1 MANCSSDRILII
13 GAGEVGLAT
22 AMRLAKEMP
31 EGGQIHLRTLSS
43 DSLQSRLHELQRRCP
58 PAIATAGSTG
68 DVFFS
73 ADLPDES
80 ADLARRARVDYLLAP
95 TSAATLRRSS
105 IFRLIE
111 AVRPTIII
119 DTVNAAYV
127 TRAAAASVLDIA
139 RDLHGLHESTADGAR
154 AAIARCAD
162 DIVLGNGPAII
173 ARYIAALE
181 LALREFNVDRYVRVS
196 TTGLGGMGFNCPYT
210 HGEASANVGEALA
223 QKLAT
228 SGALHQLLWNLH
240 HSSGADVAL
249 IVPAA
254 LIGWERVQCG
264 PIKSRGRV
272 VPLLDCTITA
282 TGSFATTQHA
292 CASASELLE
301 TVYTPAGDSSHYT
314 IEEMALSTSIGQ
326 FEALTKEEVARAV
339 CSAAFGD
346 RSNDLLTFMDKAA
359 LGPSYAGAIRRTT
372 LLKEMRD
379 LARANNVVS
388 IASGNFGPAIS
399 KALFE
404 LHFLSSALGDVSP
417 EQGLLATDASAIAT
431 IVERHV
437 LECAPGR
444 SHALSL
450 GHTIIFGAFDLS
462 PCNAHSLGDAARDLA
477 AIDLRAANIAA
488 WQDRIAA
495 ALPTIESLAR
505 FSTGPAAPGA
515 GEILAGV
522 HLSEGKH
529 RHLSFPLEDL
539 NA

>member
-240 HSSGADVAL
+240 HTSGADVAL
-249 IVPAA
+249 IVPAHTLKGDASQFGAEA
-254 LIGWERVQCG
+254 LADLAEHIE
-264 PIKSRGRV
+264 
-272 VPLLDCTITA
+272 
-282 TGSFATTQHA
+282 SFARQCVEKRQTPE
-292 CASASELLE
+292 ELLPQVVKLRPLFEE
-301 TVYTPAGDSSHYT
+301 TLTA
-314 IEEMALSTSIGQ
+314 
-326 FEALTKEEVARAV
+326 FEAETNPLVER
-339 CSAAFGD
+339 SGFG
-346 RSNDLLTFMDKAA
+346 KK
-359 LGPSYAGAIRRTT
+359 P
-372 LLKEMRD
+372 
-379 LARANNVVS
+379 VVTNQ
-388 IASGNFGPAIS
+388 NFG
-399 KALFE
+399 
-404 LHFLSSALGDVSP
+404 
-417 EQGLLATDASAIAT
+417 
-431 IVERHV
+431 
-437 LECAPGR
+437 
-444 SHALSL
+444 
-450 GHTIIFGAFDLS
+450 
-462 PCNAHSLGDAARDLA
+462 
-477 AIDLRAANIAA
+477 
-488 WQDRIAA
+488 RI
-495 ALPTIESLAR
+495 
-505 FSTGPAAPGA
+505 
-515 GEILAGV
+515 
-522 HLSEGKH
+522 
-529 RHLSFPLEDL
+529 
-539 NA
+539 